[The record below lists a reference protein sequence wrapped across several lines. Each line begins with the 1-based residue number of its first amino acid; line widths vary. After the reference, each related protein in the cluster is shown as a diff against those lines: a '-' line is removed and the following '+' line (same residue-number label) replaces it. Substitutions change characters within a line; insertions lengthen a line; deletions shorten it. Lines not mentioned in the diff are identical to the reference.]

1 MPDSLLMTCA
11 AVILEA
17 HGLQIRSLYSQNPV
31 DAHNNK
37 CFPRFYQMLT
47 VANILNKLYML
58 SQIKVIR
65 LIAK

>member
-11 AVILEA
+11 AVIPEA
-17 HGLQIRSLYSQNPV
+17 HGLQTRSLYSQKPV
-31 DAHNNK
+31 DAYNSK
-37 CFPRFYQMLT
+37 WFPIFYHMLT

-58 SQIKVIR
+58 SKIKVIR